1 MMQPQP
7 SISKNFWKTQ
17 HRLDAMDLR
26 QLWLAYLGHVTIQVY
41 GMLGLVS
48 LVVTAMLATE
58 PLPLL
63 LCAAFVIVVYPA
75 VWYGLHRFVLHGKFL
90 YRSAATAA
98 LWKRIHFD
106 HHRDPHDLDV
116 LFGSLLTTLPT
127 LALVTMPIGYVVG
140 GIAGLAAA
148 FATGIFVTCFYE
160 FCHCIQ
166 HLKINPR
173 WKWVQRIKKLHLQHH
188 FHDER
193 NNFGITNYGCD
204 RLFGTF
210 RPKPSAQTRS
220 DTVFNLGYTLDEV
233 RRYPWVAEQTPD
245 IDVEQGATFGIDRRK
260 RDAEMGTAALS
271 Q

>member
-1 MMQPQP
+1 MERSTP
-7 SISKNFWKTQ
+7 IKRNFWQSQ

-41 GMLGLVS
+41 GVLTLVALG
-48 LVVTAMLATE
+48 VTAVFATAIA
-58 PLPLL
+58 PLL
-63 LCAAFVIVVYPA
+63 LCAALVILVYPA

-90 YRSAATAA
+90 YRSPATAA

-116 LFGSLLTTLPT
+116 LFGSLPTTLPT
-127 LALVTMPIGYVVG
+127 VALVTMPIGYLV
-140 GIAGLAAA
+140 AGPAGVAAA
-148 FATGIFVTCFYE
+148 FATGLLVTCFYE

-166 HLKINPR
+166 HLKTSPR

-193 NNFGITNYGCD
+193 NNFGITNYVCD

-210 RPKPSAQTRS
+210 RAKPSAETRS

-233 RRYPWVAEQTPD
+233 RRYPWVAERTAD
-245 IDVEQGATFGIDRRK
+245 IDVELGATVGIDRRK
-260 RDAEMGTAALS
+260 RDGEMGTAALS